1 MSGTQSRGTLRIA
14 VDRCK
19 GCELCIPA
27 CPPQVLSMSS
37 EHSSEVNTIGFAYPE
52 LAPGCTGC
60 GACLLVC
67 PDFCFEVYRYV
78 EPVLHAAELQE
89 DVPCAP

>member
-1 MSGTQSRGTLRIA
+1 VTIA

-27 CPPQVLSMSS
+27 CKPAVLQMSTNR
-37 EHSSEVNTIGFAYPE
+37 NTNGLHFPE
-52 LAPGCTGC
+52 LIAGCTGC

-67 PDFCFEVYRYV
+67 PDFCFEVYRYD
-78 EPVLHAAELQE
+78 EPVLHDAGAGS
-89 DVPCAP
+89 DDAPIEEAL

>member
-1 MSGTQSRGTLRIA
+1 MTTVESRGTLRID
-14 VDRCK
+14 VERCK

-27 CPPQVLSMSS
+27 CPPSVLRMSA
-37 EHSSEVNTIGFAYPE
+37 ERNTKGAAYPL

-67 PDFCFEVYRYV
+67 PDFCFEVYQYR
-78 EPVLHAAELQE
+78 EPVLHE
-89 DVPCAP
+89 VSP